1 MTYSAPVKSF
11 HYLLKHAVEIDAI
24 MATETHSEVSHDLI
38 GDILEGAASFTGD
51 VLAPLNWTGDQNH
64 PVLNDGDVKTTPGF
78 KEAYAQY
85 VEAGWMSLPM
95 RADIGGMGLPQALAA
110 ATSEMTY
117 AANMAF
123 GLCPMLT
130 ASAIKAIDAHAS
142 ESLKSI
148 YLEKMVTAGWTGA
161 MDLTEPQS
169 GSDLGTLTTKAVPN
183 DDGSYAVSGQKIY
196 ITWGDHDCAENVV
209 HLVLARLPD
218 APAGSRGISLFL
230 CPKYLVNADGS
241 LGERNTFKPIGL
253 EHKLGIHGSPTCTME
268 FDGATG
274 WLVGEPNKGL
284 ACMFTMMNEARLF
297 VGVQGVAIG
306 ERAYQA
312 ALQYANDRV
321 QGKVL
326 DGEKGGTIIGHAD
339 VRRMLIDMKA
349 RLMGARAICMV
360 TAAAGDLAQ
369 CLPDEASRKA
379 AHARDALLT
388 PIAKAYSTDLGVEVA
403 SIGVQVHGGMGFVE
417 ETGAAQHYRDAR
429 IAPIY
434 EGTNGIQAID
444 LVGRK
449 LRRDG
454 GEAMRAL
461 ISDLESIHALTKGD
475 DAAHICETALRSGI
489 ETLKTAT
496 DILLNASEQDA
507 LAAATD
513 YLALAGDIIS
523 GAYLIKAAVK
533 GRADADSLAE
543 NMQTLANYHALSVM
557 PRAAARL
564 DIIRAGADPVFAFPA
579 GQLGDL

>member
-1 MTYSAPVKSF
+1 M
-11 HYLLKHAVEIDAI
+11 
-24 MATETHSEVSHDLI
+24 
-38 GDILEGAASFTGD
+38 
-51 VLAPLNWTGDQNH
+51 
-64 PVLNDGDVKTTPGF
+64 
-78 KEAYAQY
+78 
-85 VEAGWMSLPM
+85 
-95 RADIGGMGLPQALAA
+95 
-110 ATSEMTY
+110 
-117 AANMAF
+117 
-123 GLCPMLT
+123 
-130 ASAIKAIDAHAS
+130 
-142 ESLKSI
+142 
-148 YLEKMVTAGWTGA
+148 
-161 MDLTEPQS
+161 
-169 GSDLGTLTTKAVPN
+169 
-183 DDGSYAVSGQKIY
+183 
-196 ITWGDHDCAENVV
+196 
-209 HLVLARLPD
+209 LARLPD

-230 CPKYLVNADGS
+230 CPKYLVNDDGS
-241 LGERNTFKPIGL
+241 LGERNSFRPIGL

-268 FDGATG
+268 FDGAAG
-274 WLVGEPNKGL
+274 WLVGEPHKGL

-326 DGEKGGTIIGHAD
+326 DAEKGAAIIGHAD

-369 CLPDEASRKA
+369 CLPDEDARKA

-388 PIAKAYSTDLGVEVA
+388 PIAKAYSTDLGVDVA

-417 ETGAAQHYRDAR
+417 ETGAAQHYRDSR

-461 ISDLESIHALTKGD
+461 MADLEDIYGLCSAD
-475 DAAHICETALRSGI
+475 DGANVCAPALRSGI
-489 ETLKTAT
+489 DTLKTAT
-496 DILLNASEQDA
+496 DILLNASDQDA

-513 YLALAGDIIS
+513 YLALAGDVIS
-523 GAYLIKAAVK
+523 GAYLIKAAAK
-533 GRADADSLAE
+533 GRAAGDLLAQ

-557 PRAAARL
+557 PRAASRL
-564 DIIRAGADPVFAFPA
+564 DIIRGGADPVFAFPVE
-579 GQLGDL
+579 QLADL